1 MLDANDLQGAGR
13 VEQPVE
19 GNVVGMQDKLAHVG
33 LQHGPAL
40 MAERVVLGQ
49 RLDLFAQLLAE
60 GPCVGGTVLGDVA
73 NDAAQVL

>member
-1 MLDANDLQGAGR
+1 
-13 VEQPVE
+13 
-19 GNVVGMQDKLAHVG
+19 MQDKLAHVG